1 MIHERETIEVE
12 LLLQAIH
19 QLTGYDFRDYSRT
32 SIMRRIHHRM
42 KMNQMDSVSILQ
54 NEVFTN
60 KEMLHQLL
68 QDFSINVTEMFRNPL
83 FFKYMREEI
92 LPIFKKLSE
101 IRIWHAG
108 CSTGE
113 EAFSMAILLKEAGL
127 LEKSKIYATDM
138 NEEVLKIAKEGKI
151 PLSKM
156 KNYTKNYQLSG
167 GKQSF
172 SQYYTTDEEYAYL
185 QEDLVKSISF
195 MQHNLVT
202 DQSFNEFHMI
212 LCRNVLIYFNI
223 GLQNKVQ
230 KIFFDSLSTGGILG
244 LGHRETLQFTDVCKF
259 YETKSIEHQIYK
271 KKEIRYD
278 E

>member
-60 KEMLHQLL
+60 EEMLHQLL
-68 QDFSINVTEMFRNPL
+68 QDFLINVTEMFRNPL

>member
-19 QLTGYDFRDYSRT
+19 QLTGYDFRDYSRP

-60 KEMLHQLL
+60 EEMLHQLL

-83 FFKYMREEI
+83 FFKYMCEEI
-92 LPIFKKLSE
+92 LPIFKELSE

-113 EAFSMAILLKEAGL
+113 EAFSMAILFKEAGL

-138 NEEVLKIAKEGKI
+138 NEEVLKIAKESKI

-185 QEDLVKSISF
+185 QEDLVKSI
-195 MQHNLVT
+195 
-202 DQSFNEFHMI
+202 
-212 LCRNVLIYFNI
+212 
-223 GLQNKVQ
+223 K
-230 KIFFDSLSTGGILG
+230 
-244 LGHRETLQFTDVCKF
+244 
-259 YETKSIEHQIYK
+259 HQIYK

>member
-54 NEVFTN
+54 NEVFTT

-68 QDFSINVTEMFRNPL
+68 QDFLINVTEMFRNPL

>member
-60 KEMLHQLL
+60 EEMLHQLL

-92 LPIFKKLSE
+92 LPIFKELSE

-230 KIFFDSLSTGGILG
+230 KIFFDSLSAGGILG

>member
-68 QDFSINVTEMFRNPL
+68 QDFLINVTEMFRNPL

-92 LPIFKKLSE
+92 LPIFKELSE

>member
-19 QLTGYDFRDYSRT
+19 QLTGYDFRDYSRP

-92 LPIFKKLSE
+92 LPIFKELSE

-259 YETKSIEHQIYK
+259 YETKSTEHQIYK
-271 KKEIRYD
+271 KKEMRYD

>member
-19 QLTGYDFRDYSRT
+19 QLTSYDFRDYSRP

-60 KEMLHQLL
+60 EEMLHQLL

-92 LPIFKKLSE
+92 LPIFKELSE

-138 NEEVLKIAKEGKI
+138 NEEVLKIAKESKI

-185 QEDLVKSISF
+185 QEELVKSISF

-230 KIFFDSLSTGGILG
+230 KIFFDSLSAGGILG

>member
-68 QDFSINVTEMFRNPL
+68 QDFLINVTEMFRNPL

>member
-19 QLTGYDFRDYSRT
+19 QLTGYDFRDYSRS

-83 FFKYMREEI
+83 FFKYIREEI
-92 LPIFKKLSE
+92 LPIFKELSE

-259 YETKSIEHQIYK
+259 YETKSTEHQIYK
-271 KKEIRYD
+271 KKEMRYD

>member
-19 QLTGYDFRDYSRT
+19 QLTCYDFRDYSRQ

-60 KEMLHQLL
+60 EEMLHQLL

-92 LPIFKKLSE
+92 LPIFKELSE

-230 KIFFDSLSTGGILG
+230 KIFFDSLSAGGILG
-244 LGHRETLQFTDVCKF
+244 LGHREPLQFTDVCKF

>member
-83 FFKYMREEI
+83 FFKYIREEI
-92 LPIFKKLSE
+92 LPIFKELSE

>member
-68 QDFSINVTEMFRNPL
+68 QDFLINVTEMFRNPL

-259 YETKSIEHQIYK
+259 YETKSTEHQIYK
-271 KKEIRYD
+271 KKEMRYD

>member
-19 QLTGYDFRDYSRT
+19 QLTGYDFSDYSRP
-32 SIMRRIHHRM
+32 SILRRIHHRM

-83 FFKYMREEI
+83 FFKYIREEI
-92 LPIFKKLSE
+92 LKLFNELPE

-156 KNYTKNYQLSG
+156 KDYTKNYQLSG
-167 GKQSF
+167 GEQSF

-212 LCRNVLIYFNI
+212 LCRNVLIYFNMR
-223 GLQNKVQ
+223 LQNKVQ

-259 YETKSIEHQIYK
+259 YEAKSIEYQIYK
-271 KKEIRYD
+271 KKIHYD

>member
-19 QLTGYDFRDYSRT
+19 QLTGYDFRDYSRP

-60 KEMLHQLL
+60 EEMLHQLL

-92 LPIFKKLSE
+92 LPIFKELSE

-230 KIFFDSLSTGGILG
+230 KIFFDSLSAGCILG